1 MGRRKS
7 IAEDDEIVT
16 VSYRVGSAVLGAVED
31 AASKAGVTRSD
42 VLRELLQKVTKA
54 QIDDAIRA
62 VQLSQLDFSEK
73 QTTAVLKQKKANAQ
87 KLVAWIDAELQARAE
102 KIMSG
107 TNQT

>member
-16 VSYRVGSAVLGAVED
+16 VSYRVGASVVGVVED

-42 VLRELLQKVTKA
+42 VLRELLQRVTKT

-62 VQLSQLDFSEK
+62 VQLSQLEFSEK
-73 QTTAVLKQKKANAQ
+73 QSTAVLKQKKASAE
-87 KLVAWIDAELQARAE
+87 KLIAWIDAELQARASQ
-102 KIMSG
+102 IMSDA
-107 TNQT
+107 TPT